1 VSNVIAGKET
11 PSIGDLLRG
20 EWQIRMVAD
29 YRVTEGPV
37 PHLFFGCMNGKGLCG
52 VPILP
57 SPPNKLGFV
66 WSWDGNRERP
76 TLSPSIHC
84 TTEHGGC
91 GFHGFMNAGV
101 LA

>member
-1 VSNVIAGKET
+1 VSNVIAGIDT
-11 PSIGDLLRG
+11 NSIGDLKPG
-20 EWQIRMVAD
+20 QWQIRMVED
-29 YRVTEGPV
+29 YRSPGAPV
-37 PHLFFGCMNGKGLCG
+37 PHFFFGCLNGKGLCG
-52 VPILP
+52 VPLVP

-66 WSWDGNRERP
+66 WTWDGDN

-91 GFHGFMNAGV
+91 GFHGFMTCGV